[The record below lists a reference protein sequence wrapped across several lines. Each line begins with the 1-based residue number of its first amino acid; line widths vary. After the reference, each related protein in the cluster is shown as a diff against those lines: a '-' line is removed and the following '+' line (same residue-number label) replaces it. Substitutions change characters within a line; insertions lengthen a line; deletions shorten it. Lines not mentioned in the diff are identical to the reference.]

1 MPPTPTGL
9 TATRRAGFVYGRTFL
24 LGLALLLGSYPAGR
38 SGEPAAGV
46 NPAPP
51 AGSLVIMG
59 GGEVPDAVADR
70 LMELAGGKGA
80 RLVVIPTATEMAE
93 TPDLLPWIPYWK
105 ARGAAS
111 VVLLHTRR
119 REQANDPAFVKP
131 LTEAT
136 GVWIDGG
143 DQVRLVEAYQGTL
156 VEQELHRLLA
166 RGGVIGGTSAGA
178 AVMSPVMITGGNPQ
192 AQVGTGFG
200 FLPGVV
206 IDTHFQNRQRLAR
219 LQGVLAQHPRHTG
232 LGIDEDTAL
241 VVTGRTLTVLG
252 DANVRV
258 CQSAFGPE
266 PARVQVLKAGEHVD
280 LAALDRLALARP
292 QPAAADKAS
301 AVRPATTAALAP

>member
-1 MPPTPTGL
+1 
-9 TATRRAGFVYGRTFL
+9 VYGRTFL
-24 LGLALLLGSYPAGR
+24 LGLALLLGGVPAAP

-46 NPAPP
+46 TPALP
-51 AGSLVIMG
+51 AGSLVIVG
-59 GGEVPDAVADR
+59 GGGIPDPVADR
-70 LMELAGGKGA
+70 LVELAGGKGA

-93 TPDLLPWIPYWK
+93 TPQLLPWIPYWK

-143 DQVRLVEAYQGTL
+143 DQVRLTEAYQGTL

-166 RGGVIGGTSAGA
+166 RGGVIGGTSAGSA
-178 AVMSPVMITGGNPQ
+178 CMSPVMITGGNPQ

-206 IDTHFQNRQRLAR
+206 VDTHFQNRQRLAR
-219 LQGVLAQHPRHTG
+219 LQGVVARHPGYTG

-241 VVTGRTLTVLG
+241 VVTGGTLTVLG
-252 DANVRV
+252 EANVRV
-258 CQSAFGPE
+258 CQSALGQE
-266 PARVQVLKAGEHVD
+266 PARVQVLKAGEHVE
-280 LAALDRLALARP
+280 LAALDRVAFARP
-292 QPAAADKAS
+292 QVATADKAP